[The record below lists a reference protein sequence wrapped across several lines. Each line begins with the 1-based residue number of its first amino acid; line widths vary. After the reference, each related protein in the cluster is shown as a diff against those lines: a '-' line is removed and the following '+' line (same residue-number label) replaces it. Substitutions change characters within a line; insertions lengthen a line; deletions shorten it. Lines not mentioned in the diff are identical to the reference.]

1 MKNYEDVTNDL
12 LERRER
18 YVIEQRIK
26 QKRVTGIVTSLC
38 CVSLIFLI
46 GIGVWQSGVFNNKN
60 ILAEDDTQHGTENY
74 IGDEDKD
81 NSNGDEE
88 NEKEADTFTIVSSY
102 ECGSSASC
110 YMAPANGEFGLTEPL
125 KNAINEYGDTAK
137 YMVIFFLFAVKE

>member
-60 ILAEDDTQHGTENY
+60 ILVEDDTQHGTENY
-74 IGDEDKD
+74 I
-81 NSNGDEE
+81 GDEE

-110 YMAPANGEFGLTEPL
+110 YMAPANGEFGLTEPF

>member
-60 ILAEDDTQHGTENY
+60 ILVEDDTQHGTENY
-74 IGDEDKD
+74 I
-81 NSNGDEE
+81 GDEE